1 MPRQR
6 GSIREMGKGTY
17 RIAIYLGTDSNGKR
31 KYYYETIHV
40 KNKKQAQEYLTQKL
54 NELDKGD
61 FIEPANL
68 TVSEYL
74 DKWAE
79 TALKPRVRAKTFDS
93 YMQLIDLYIKPS
105 LGAYKLAKLTPLAI
119 QSMYTAMIDKRLKPR
134 TIRYTHM
141 VLKNALG
148 QAVKWQM
155 LRSNPADNVDLPK
168 QTRQEMNVLTPEQAK
183 RFLEACTYNRWG
195 ILFELLLVSGMRP
208 GEALGLKWEDV
219 DFKNNRI
226 HVKRALS
233 RTKEGW
239 RLEEPKTAQSRR
251 TILLPAEVM
260 QDLKEHKK
268 NQAEEKLA
276 AGTSY
281 TDYGLVFACSNGEPL
296 EERNIVNQ
304 YFKPLLKEAGLPD
317 IRLYDLRHTCATLLL
332 AAGENPKVVAER
344 LGHANITLTL
354 GTYSHVL
361 PSMQE
366 AATRKLSEILF

>member
-1 MPRQR
+1 
-6 GSIREMGKGTY
+6 MGKGTY
-17 RIAIYLGTDSNGKR
+17 RIAVYLGTDSNGKR

-54 NELDKGD
+54 NDLDKGA

-79 TALKPRVRAKTFDS
+79 TALKPRVRPKTFDS
-93 YMQLIDLYIKPS
+93 YMLLIDLYIKPNI
-105 LGAYKLAKLTPLAI
+105 GAYKLAKLTPLAI
-119 QSMYTAMIDKRLKPR
+119 QQMYSTMLGNGLAPR
-134 TIRYTHM
+134 TIRYTHA
-141 VLKNALG
+141 VLKSALK
-148 QAVKWQM
+148 QAIKWQM

-183 RFLEACTYNRWG
+183 CFLEACVYNRWG

-219 DFKNNRI
+219 DWKNNRI

-239 RLEEPKTAQSRR
+239 RLEEPKTPQSRR
-251 TILLPAEVM
+251 TILLPEEVM
-260 QDLKEHKK
+260 QDLKEHRRA
-268 NQAEEKLA
+268 QAEEKLA
-276 AGTSY
+276 SSSY
-281 TDYGLVFACSNGEPL
+281 TDYGLVFACNNGEPL
-296 EERNIVNQ
+296 EERNIVNRF
-304 YFKPLLKEAGLPD
+304 FKPLLKEAGLPD

-332 AAGENPKVVAER
+332 AAGENPKVVSER
-344 LGHANITLTL
+344 LGHAKITQTL

-361 PSMQE
+361 PTMQE
-366 AATRKLSEILF
+366 EATRKLGEMLFQK